1 MLLNIDVSYTLIF
14 KTSDTKMNYQLK
26 TKLAKLMK
34 YVQIFNTIEKP
45 MG

>member
-1 MLLNIDVSYTLIF
+1 MSEYETDHQI
-14 KTSDTKMNYQLK
+14 K